1 MINSTLCL
9 YIVVNI
15 FIIALKNKLRVLILQ
30 ITDIEYVLGN
40 KKESLE
46 DLSKINPDWVIDKL
60 KDKTGIHSRHV
71 LDKGEDEKSLVIDA
85 SKKLLSRV
93 GQNNV
98 DGIIHV
104 SQSPFSR
111 LPTSACL
118 IQDILGLPK
127 NLMAFDLIQGC
138 SGFVYGL
145 SAASSMIYQQGLK
158 KVLVI
163 CADTY
168 TNYIAKQDRTNRPI
182 FSDGAAVALLE
193 NKGNGVVGPFAF
205 FTDGSG
211 GNLLALENH
220 EGKEKLFMD
229 GQKVFKFSLREVPK
243 VFNELLE
250 KADLEKDD
258 IDLFI
263 FHQASAVILRQLK
276 LKLNIPDEK
285 WFQNIKNMG
294 NTVSATIPIAIKQ
307 SIDSGL
313 YKPNMKIMLMGFG
326 VGLSIAGCIIR
337 S

>member
-1 MINSTLCL
+1 M
-9 YIVVNI
+9 
-15 FIIALKNKLRVLILQ
+15 Q

-46 DLSKINPDWVIDKL
+46 DLGKINPDWVIDKL

-71 LDKGEDEKSLVIDA
+71 LGENEDERSLVVDA
-85 SKKLLSRV
+85 SRKLLARISHE
-93 GQNNV
+93 NT

-127 NLMAFDLIQGC
+127 DMMAFDLIQGC

-145 SAASSMIYQQGLK
+145 SVASSMIYQQGLK

-168 TNYIAKQDRTNRPI
+168 TNYISKDDRTNRPI
-182 FSDGAAVALLE
+182 FSDGAAVALVE
-193 NKGNGVVGPFAF
+193 NKGQGSIGPFAF
-205 FTDGSG
+205 YTDGSG
-211 GNLLALENH
+211 GNLLALESH
-220 EGKEKLFMD
+220 KGKEKLFMD

-243 VFNELLE
+243 VFNELLD
-250 KADLEKDD
+250 KADLNQDD

-276 LKLNIPDEK
+276 TKLRIPDNK

-307 SIDSGL
+307 SIDRDL
-313 YKPNMKIMLMGFG
+313 YKPNMNIMLMGFG
-326 VGLSIAGCIIR
+326 VGLSVAGCIIR

>member
-1 MINSTLCL
+1 MINYILCL

-15 FIIALKNKLRVLILQ
+15 FNIALKNHKGIIVLQ
-30 ITDIEYVLGN
+30 ITDIEYVLGK

-46 DLSKINPDWVIDKL
+46 DLGKINPDWHIKKL
-60 KDKTGIHSRHV
+60 KDKTGIHSRHI
-71 LDKGEDEKSLVIDA
+71 LGDKENEKSLVIEA
-85 SKKLLSRV
+85 SSKLLERV
-93 GQNNV
+93 NSENI

-118 IQDILGLPK
+118 IQDILNLPK
-127 NLMAFDLIQGC
+127 NMMAFDLIQGC

-145 SAASSMIYQQGLK
+145 SVASSMIYQQSLK

-168 TNYIAKQDRTNRPI
+168 TQYIPKNDRTNRPI
-182 FSDGAAVALLE
+182 FSDGAAAAIIE
-193 NKGNGVVGPFAF
+193 STGDGSIGPFIF

-211 GNLLALENH
+211 GHLLALEDNN
-220 EGKEKLFMD
+220 GKKQLFMD
-229 GQKVFKFSLREVPK
+229 GKKVFKFSLREVPK
-243 VFNELLE
+243 AFNDLLN
-250 KADLEKDD
+250 KAHLKQED

-276 LKLNIPDEK
+276 SKLNIPDEK

-307 SIDSGL
+307 AKESGL
-313 YKPNMKIMLMGFG
+313 YKPKMNIMLMGFG
-326 VGLSIAGCIIR
+326 VGLSVAGCIVR